1 MSTQRQGAIE
11 AERDPDMLGAETA
24 MHRAARR
31 ARERAARVA
40 NAATAPPS
48 ADNSGDVPKTDADH
62 GARPRSAGRPA
73 MVSQA
78 PPPGTPPRGTSY
90 GGTSHSTRLPG
101 EDASR
106 VGDGPHSFSQ
116 AQGYEAIPGPLKLG
130 ELPDDARTG
139 IWNLLFDHI
148 RQSITRDFLDTLAG
162 GPWIR
167 GAWEEILRAK
177 HCHFEHRPVDDW
189 NPEFSR
195 IRKDLRQFIEMQP
208 FNRVFDLIQF
218 VLRQRVCPRSFTARM
233 RDLFT
238 QHKLAYAIDLGPPP
252 TIVPAATPEEGNS
265 VVSAAETL
273 RRVGLS
279 GSALH
284 LSKASEC
291 LCRGDWAGSVRESI
305 HAVES
310 VARQLDPEA
319 ARTLGPA
326 LASLE
331 RHGVLHPVLKDAF
344 SKLYGYTSNE
354 QGIRHALLDRTD
366 ARVGQDEAVFML
378 GACASFASHL
388 WRKHVAGKSS

>member
-1 MSTQRQGAIE
+1 MSTQRKSATQS
-11 AERDPDMLGAETA
+11 ERDPDMAGAEAA

-31 ARERAARVA
+31 ARERAAQTA
-40 NAATAPPS
+40 NTTTALPS
-48 ADNSGDVPKTDADH
+48 AKNSGDLPKPETDH
-62 GARPRSAGRPA
+62 GVHSSWLDNG
-73 MVSQA
+73 QY
-78 PPPGTPPRGTSY
+78 SY
-90 GGTSHSTRLPG
+90 
-101 EDASR
+101 
-106 VGDGPHSFSQ
+106 SQ
-116 AQGYEAIPGPLKLG
+116 AQGYEAMPGPLKLG

-139 IWNLLFDHI
+139 IWNVLFDHI
-148 RQSITRDFLDTLAG
+148 SHSVTREFLDALAG
-162 GPWIR
+162 GPRIR
-167 GAWEEILRAK
+167 GAWGEILRAK
-177 HCHFEHRPVDDW
+177 HCQFEHRPADDW

-195 IRKDLRQFIEMQP
+195 IRKDLRQYIETQP

-291 LCRGDWAGSVRESI
+291 LGRGDWAGRVRESI

-310 VARQLDPEA
+310 VARQVDPEA

-331 RHGVLHPVLKDAF
+331 RLGVLHPALKDAF

-354 QGIRHALLDRTD
+354 QGVRHALLDRSD
-366 ARVGQDEAVFML
+366 AQVGQDEAVFML
-378 GACASFASHL
+378 GACASFASYL
-388 WRKHVAGKSS
+388 SRKHVAGEGG